1 MSTLSDYRAYREVV
15 ERVDEVLARLRAV
28 RVLEGVAALAVVLSA
43 TVLVATAAQG
53 YLRFGAAGRLAL
65 LVAGLATAALALW
78 RCIVRAVRWDPNER
92 EVARYIEMR
101 LPQLGNNLINTILL
115 AEDADRWSGALVERA
130 IREAAAEARGV
141 DLSQAVSRRR
151 LKRRTVAAAAAAL
164 VLAVFIVFQFGRFSS
179 GALQILMPLSHVPSV
194 GDVTFERISPGD
206 VAWTKGEPLDI
217 EATIRQIA
225 GGPYKAFVEIA
236 DASPGSPARNDLARD
251 AARPARFSYRV
262 PQVLQPFTY
271 MVSVGG
277 TESRLYRVTLRE
289 SPAIQSVD
297 LVYNYPAYTDLPP
310 ETVEA
315 SDGEV
320 RCLVGT
326 TVEMRIHVS
335 SPAAAGGNLL
345 FGSGGTA
352 VCMPDD
358 SGNVLTSRFTVL
370 AGDTYQIRLG
380 GQAPDTAAVV
390 YPIVALADD
399 PPTVQFTLPGR
410 DVSAPPAGTVKM
422 TLKAADRCGLGEV
435 RLMMLGPGDREP
447 RAVTTWRTFADPY
460 GSGLNKDRHDAVLD
474 WAFAVSPARYKL
486 GQTITY
492 WAEATDR
499 RTYQGANTPK
509 GPNLAATSKF
519 KITIADPKAAAEQ
532 KLAQLARL
540 FERLREILKN
550 QEQARTR
557 TSTLEPMKKADEVRA
572 AGAALQVAQ
581 KSIRQAAVDVTR
593 QVTFDG
599 ETMPLK
605 ETLEV
610 LAANEMASAMTKA
623 KAIADLEASRL
634 QAAPALAK
642 SLASDQDS
650 ILAVLRRILD
660 ITMKLSDAIRAEEK
674 RLAPSD
680 LPPVAIAKLKSLHDR
695 LKEFMDQQKKVI
707 EASKD
712 LAKKPV
718 DDFQDADQKKLEQL
732 KAVEDQWDKFLT
744 EEIADFSK
752 VPDVDASNP
761 SLIKELIEVKTD
773 MEMAADALSKKATD
787 VIVPLEELGMEAA
800 KEIVENLERWLP
812 DTPDRQRWREEE
824 FTGGVEIP
832 HAELPEQMEDLVGDL
847 LEQEEDLFDEMQDTT
862 SGAADS
868 ADKGA
873 GWDAMD
879 GPISNF
885 SAKGVTGNQ
894 LPNSSE
900 ISGRSGEGRSGKAS
914 GEFVEEEATGKGG
927 RRTPTRL
934 SPDAFSKGEVKDSS
948 PESAGG
954 ATGGGKVSGA
964 GNEGLEG
971 PVPAEVQRRMAGLAG
986 KQAQLRSKAE
996 GVKAALQVKNYDSF
1010 ALQEAIEG
1018 MRKVQRDILAG
1029 RYSNA
1034 LRQRNV
1040 VLDNLKDTRMLLSG
1054 EVRIRKDTSAA
1065 VPNEVRKDVLDAL
1078 EKPMPRGY
1086 EEYLKRYY
1094 ERLSEN

>member
-15 ERVDEVLARLRAV
+15 ERVDEVRARLRAI
-28 RVLEGVAALAVVLSA
+28 RVAEGLAALAVVLSA

-53 YLRFGAAGRLAL
+53 YLRFGTAGRLAL
-65 LVAGLATAALALW
+65 LVAGLATVAVALW
-78 RCIVRAVRWDPNER
+78 RCVVRAVRWDPNEK
-92 EVARYIEMR
+92 EVARYLETR

-130 IREAAAEARGV
+130 IGEAAAEARGV
-141 DLSQAVSRRR
+141 DLAQAVSHRR
-151 LKRRTVAAAAAAL
+151 LRRWTLAAVSAAVLLAA
-164 VLAVFIVFQFGRFSS
+164 FIVFQYGRFSS
-179 GALQILMPLSHVPSV
+179 GALQVLMPLSHVPSV
-194 GDVTFERISPGD
+194 GDVTFDQIAPGD
-206 VAWTKGEPLDI
+206 VAWIKGEPLDI
-217 EATIRQIA
+217 EATIRQA
-225 GGPYKAFVEIA
+225 GGGPYKAFVETA
-236 DASPGSPARNDLARD
+236 DASPGSPSRKDLVRD

-277 TESRLYRVTLRE
+277 TESRLFRVTLRE

-297 LVYNYPAYTDLPP
+297 LVYNYPAYTGLPP
-310 ETVEA
+310 ETVKA

-335 SPAAAGGNLL
+335 SPTTGGNLL
-345 FGSGGTA
+345 FGSGGTS

-358 SGNVLTSRFTVL
+358 AGKILTSRFTVL
-370 AGDTYQIRLG
+370 RNDTYQIRLG

-390 YPIVALADD
+390 YRITALADD
-399 PPTVQFTLPGR
+399 PPTVQFTVPGR
-410 DVSAPPAGTVKM
+410 DVPAPPGDTVKM
-422 TLKAADRCGLGEV
+422 ILKAADRYGLDEV
-435 RLMMLGPGDREP
+435 RLMMLGPGEREP
-447 RAVTTWRTFADPY
+447 RAVTTWRTFAD
-460 GSGLNKDRHDAVLD
+460 RRDAVLD
-474 WAFAVSPARYKL
+474 YAFAVSPARYKL
-486 GQTITY
+486 GQTILY

-499 RTYQGANTPK
+499 RTYQGASTPK
-509 GPNLAATSKF
+509 GPNLATTARF
-519 KITIADPKAAAEQ
+519 KITVEDPKAAAEQ
-532 KLAQLARL
+532 KLVQLARL
-540 FERLREILKN
+540 FERLREILKV
-550 QEQARTR
+550 QEQARTG
-557 TSTLEPMKKADEVRA
+557 TSALVPMKKADEVRA
-572 AGAALQVAQ
+572 AGAALQASQ
-581 KSIRQAAVDVTR
+581 KSIRQATVNVTR
-593 QVTFDG
+593 QVTFDS
-599 ETMPLK
+599 ETMPLR

-634 QAAPALAK
+634 ATTPALAK
-642 SLASDQDS
+642 LLASDQDA
-650 ILAVLRRILD
+650 IIAVLRRLLD

-680 LPPVAIAKLKSLHDR
+680 LPPETLAKLKALHDR
-695 LKEFMDQQKKVI
+695 LKDFLDQQKKVI
-707 EASKD
+707 EASRD

-718 DDFQDADQKKLEQL
+718 DDFQNTDQKQLEQL
-732 KAVEDQWDKFLT
+732 KAIEDQWDKFLT
-744 EEIADFSK
+744 EQIADFSK
-752 VPDVDASNP
+752 IPEVDASNP
-761 SLIKELIEVKTD
+761 SLIKELIELKTD
-773 MEMAADALSKKATD
+773 VEMAADALSKKATD
-787 VIVPLEELGMEAA
+787 VVVPLEELGMEAA

-812 DTPDRQRWREEE
+812 DTPDRQRWKQEE
-824 FTGGVEIP
+824 FTGDVEIP

-847 LEQEEDLFDEMQDTT
+847 LEQEEDLFDEMQDVT

-900 ISGRSGEGRSGKAS
+900 ISGRSGEGRSGKAA

-954 ATGGGKVSGA
+954 ATGGGKISGA

-986 KQAQLRSKAE
+986 KQAQLRNKAE

-1034 LRQRNV
+1034 LRQKNV
-1040 VLDNLKDTRMLLSG
+1040 VLDNLKGTRMLLSG

-1094 ERLSEN
+1094 ERLSEGN